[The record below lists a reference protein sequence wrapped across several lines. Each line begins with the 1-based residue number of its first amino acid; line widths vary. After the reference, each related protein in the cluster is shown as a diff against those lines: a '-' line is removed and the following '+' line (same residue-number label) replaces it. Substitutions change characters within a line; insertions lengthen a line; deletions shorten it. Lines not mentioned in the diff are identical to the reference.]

1 MHNYLLWWLTSRPS
15 LFFRPNRIFIA
26 RHLRHLFVFG
36 FVKNTLTT
44 VINMIRNQNYIHSP
58 HIQIYCQ
65 RGYPQG
71 LALRGKGGN
80 DDRN

>member
-44 VINMIRNQNYIHSP
+44 VINMIRITFIVLIFRS
-58 HIQIYCQ
+58 IVKEVI
-65 RGYPQG
+65 
-71 LALRGKGGN
+71 LKALP
-80 DDRN
+80 